1 MNQKA
6 ACDTWNAICGEHE
19 HTGGLSGLG
28 VFALTREVPI
38 FLFDRERAKI
48 HCEEYDDRPG
58 GEADYQRARAAA
70 AHFLRMFADAIEG
83 EDGQPSPLHEEEE
96 EK

>member
-6 ACDTWNAICGEHE
+6 ACQAWNELCF
-19 HTGGLSGLG
+19 SGRFVTLAVSQG
-28 VFALTREVPI
+28 APDFIGIEGK
-38 FLFDRERAKI
+38 AKGAQ
-48 HCEEYDDRPG
+48 E
-58 GEADYQRARAAA
+58 RAAA

-83 EDGQPSPLHEEEE
+83 EDGQPSPPHEEEE